1 MVCDHV
7 CVQAGGRA
15 VSTRLTVGYHVVQW
29 VARTIGPH
37 TDFGSACGIGLLRLD
52 GGGAWR
58 MIAGVAYADWNGPNL
73 VAHIA
78 SDGSR
83 RWMTREYLWTIFDYP
98 FNQQGVRRVTC
109 MIGEGNRAS
118 VNLCE
123 RLGFEQEARLQGA
136 HPSGDLLVYRLFKER
151 CKWISQDTCKRY
163 ARAA

>member
-1 MVCDHV
+1 M
-7 CVQAGGRA
+7 
-15 VSTRLTVGYHVVQW
+15 STRLTVGYHVVRW

-37 TDFGSACGIGLLRLD
+37 TDFGTARGIGLQRRVGD
-52 GGGAWR
+52 AWC

-78 SDGSR
+78 SDGTR
-83 RWMTREYLWTIFDYP
+83 RWMSREYLWTIFDYP

-109 MIGEGNRAS
+109 MIGEGNRES

-123 RLGFEQEARLQGA
+123 RLGFTLEARLKAA
-136 HPSGDLLVYRLFKER
+136 HRTGDLLIFSLFRED
-151 CKWISQDTCKRY
+151 CKWISQDISKRY